1 MMNLKRM
8 ISLALVGVMLL
19 MLLCGCHDSSKD
31 TNIVKTDYDV
41 NAAIAPYLDKLLPL
55 TDADKAY
62 QIQMGYN
69 DCDHMVTAIIGEK
82 CGLYEALGMK
92 VTVTKSGKTKDG
104 LVSGEMDVGYA
115 GLNGV
120 LKAAAKGAPVIIPAG
135 SHLGGSKYLVVRP
148 DVNTTA
154 EMLGLRFAVS
164 ESDQVSPQWRGH
176 CNHLGIP
183 FIVRYYDYA
192 DMSQPDA
199 MVALKAGVIDAFIC
213 CDPYASIAEHEGF
226 GKIVSTEWNAPFV
239 SEDRESG
246 WGIHCGYYINTDFAD
261 AHPALAQRLVL
272 AHCLAIQYMYLHP
285 YNAAMMFADG
295 FGVDPAVGLRTIYIK
310 LCAEGR
316 TLSYHMDEENIKNF
330 KAYYDH
336 YCIAEEDRPEVEFFE
351 DFLDL
356 SIYNSLDMQPFAE
369 FIKEEIN
376 DKYKLGTTYPEFLEI
391 AETIDGIDHSSTVG
405 KDVDKWMNSNEIEEI
420 LDQDSRIVEYDY
432 SSGYINMTW
441 NVDPASLGVEDYMA
455 AYKAEGGR

>member
-1 MMNLKRM
+1 MKHASKL
-8 ISLALVGVMLL
+8 ISLLLVAAMV
-19 MLLCGCHDSSKD
+19 LLCGCHDSSLD
-31 TNIVKTDYDV
+31 TNIVQVDYDV
-41 NAAIAPYLDKLLPL
+41 KAAIAPYEKNLLPL
-55 TDADKAY
+55 TEEDKAY
-62 QIQMGYN
+62 HIQMGYN

-82 CGLYEALGMK
+82 TGLYEALGMT
-92 VTVTKSGKTKDG
+92 VTVTKTGKTQDG

-120 LKAAAKGAPVIIPAG
+120 LKAAAQGAPVIIPAG

-148 DVNTTA
+148 DITKTE
-154 EMLGLRFAVS
+154 EMLGLRFAVT
-164 ESDQVSPQWRGH
+164 EKDQVSPQWRGH
-176 CNHLGIP
+176 CVHLGIP
-183 FIVRYYDYA
+183 FIVDYYEYA
-192 DMSQPDA
+192 QMSQPDA
-199 MVALKAGVIDAFIC
+199 MVALKADVIDAFIC

-239 SEDRESG
+239 SEDRETG
-246 WGIHCGYYINTDFAD
+246 WGIHCGYYINTDFAE

-272 AHCLAIQYMYLHP
+272 AHCLGIQYMYLHP
-285 YNAAMMFADG
+285 YNAGMMFADG

-316 TLSYHMDEENIKNF
+316 TIAYKMDQSNIDNF
-330 KAYYDH
+330 KAYYDYH
-336 YCIAEEDRPEVEFFE
+336 CIAEEDRPEVEFFE

-356 SIYNSLDMQPFAE
+356 SIYNSLGMQPFDE
-369 FIKEEIN
+369 FIKEQIN

-405 KDVDKWMNSNEIEEI
+405 KDVEKWMTSNEIEEI

-432 SSGYINMTW
+432 SSGYINMVW
-441 NVDPASLGVEDYMA
+441 NVDPATLGVEDLMDD
-455 AYKAEGGR
+455 YKAAGGR